1 MRLFGLQPGLA
12 QPKYWSL
19 TSFHGSVWIT
29 ANESLPHQF
38 FGKPVQILRP
48 HAGEIGAAKL
58 IAKIL
63 ACQFWQGWLGA

>member
-1 MRLFGLQPGLA
+1 
-12 QPKYWSL
+12 L
-19 TSFHGSVWIT
+19 TSFHGSIWIT
-29 ANESLPHQF
+29 ANESLPRQF